1 MQMPD
6 GSQQVRQSKGPSADI
21 LAPAHGA
28 GGSEVRG
35 TVRIAPAVLIELIE
49 GTVQGMDGVAGLR
62 SRNKRHRSDN
72 DPPIG
77 KSYDNGKVLV
87 TVNGDQIATDIT
99 LAVHRGVNVTEL
111 SASIQGAIGAMVGKM
126 LGMTVQTVNIYI
138 EEIVSS
144 VDAS

>member
-1 MQMPD
+1 MSDTTQPT
-6 GSQQVRQSKGPSADI
+6 RQTRGASADI
-21 LAPAHGA
+21 VAPARGGA
-28 GGSEVRG
+28 SGAEVRG

-49 GTVQGMDGVAGLR
+49 VTVQDMDGVAGLR
-62 SRNKRHRSDN
+62 SRNKRHRPGTH
-72 DPPIG
+72 PPIG

-87 TVNGDQIATDIT
+87 SVNGDQIATDIT

-111 SASIQGAIGAMVGKM
+111 SASIQGRIGAMVGKM

-144 VDAS
+144 PDST

>member
-6 GSQQVRQSKGPSADI
+6 GSQQTRQPRGASAEI
-21 LAPAHGA
+21 IAPG

-62 SRNKRHRSDN
+62 SRNKRHRADS

-87 TVNGDQIATDIT
+87 TVDGDQIATDIT

-138 EEIVSS
+138 EEIVSA

>member
-1 MQMPD
+1 MSD
-6 GSQQVRQSKGPSADI
+6 GSRQTRRSNGASADI
-21 LAPAHGA
+21 VASARGA
-28 GGSEVRG
+28 SGSVVRG

-49 GTVQGMDGVAGLR
+49 VTVQGMDGVAGLR
-62 SRNKRHRSDN
+62 SWNKRHRAET

-87 TVNGDQIATDIT
+87 SVNGDQITTDIA

-111 SASIQGAIGAMVGKM
+111 SASIQHHIGAMVGKM

-144 VDAS
+144 SDSA

>member
-1 MQMPD
+1 MPD
-6 GSQQVRQSKGPSADI
+6 GSQQTRQLKGASAEI
-21 LAPAHGA
+21 LAPAHGT

-62 SRNKRHRSDN
+62 SRNRRHRTDS